1 MKHQIKNRY
10 TGDVLFECE
19 LPAHTPSGLA
29 MRHTLEKAIQNKAN
43 LQGADLQGADLR
55 WANLQGADL
64 QGADLRWANLQEANL
79 QRANL
84 QRANLQRADLRWA
97 NLQEA
102 NLQEANLQRADLQ
115 RADLRWADLRWA
127 NLRWAKLQEAN
138 LQRADL
144 RGADLQDGN
153 LIGDRPLFQIGPIGS
168 RHDYFTAWITDQ
180 GLKLQSGCF
189 FGTVEEFTAKLST
202 THADNDHAKEY
213 QMALMMIEAH
223 ACIWTPKEQSK

>member
-43 LQGADLQGADLR
+43 LRGADLRGANLRGADLQWADLRWANLRGADLR
-55 WANLQGADL
+55 WANLRGADL

-79 QRANL
+79 Q
-84 QRANLQRADLRWA
+84 
-97 NLQEA
+97 
-102 NLQEANLQRADLQ
+102 
-115 RADLRWADLRWA
+115 
-127 NLRWAKLQEAN
+127 
-138 LQRADL
+138 
-144 RGADLQDGN
+144 DGN
-153 LIGDRPLFQIGPIGS
+153 LIGDRPFFQIGPIGS
-168 RHDYFTAWITDQ
+168 RYDYLTAWITDQ
-180 GLKLQSGCF
+180 GLKLQAGCF
-189 FGTVEEFTAKLST
+189 FGTVEEFTEKLST